1 MPTAFDEEIKLLEK
15 WKTKDPS
22 VHRRFAEWR
31 RKWKIMGP
39 VAFAHEVLKVDPETG
54 DPLTLSED
62 QKKWLLDVTKRG
74 VRFTIIVAGRG
85 CLAKGTLIQ
94 MEDGSYKPIEKIKM
108 GDRVVSTDDGIT
120 TRIKT
125 VVGVYNNGL
134 KEVFLLKNSIGGKII
149 GTEDHLFLTN
159 AKKKIIWQPLSYFK
173 QSNSRMPKTIKLR
186 IGSYDVKDYPISDSR
201 IVFLAW
207 LISEGNYTSTP
218 KITNT
223 NYACLKEC
231 EEIARNEFNVNPKYY
246 SKGNGWDL
254 ICSNDFNKTRP
265 RVGFRGSPKSKLI
278 RWLEEIG
285 IYGQKKEMKEI
296 PNFLFKCSNRQIKLF
311 LETFRLGD
319 GNLYERKG
327 KRKGQLLITLYA
339 GLSLTL
345 AKQLC
350 LLFNR
355 LGIYPNIKLHHGY
368 EVYMADKKSR
378 QYLNSKYDDVAYGLK
393 KESLGKKE
401 VWDIEVDSGL
411 PCFLTNGGFFAHNSG
426 KTFVLAVYVTWRIF
440 THEFWGISCMGG
452 SAEQSEKIHK
462 YVSYWVRE
470 QSELNS
476 YCLKYTTKKIST
488 YCDSYVRFLSCSET
502 SVRGPHVVELIIDEQ
517 AAGEQRGGTKTM
529 KAAIGQVSTSKDIHI
544 HKSCYSGDTEILTEN
559 GWKLFKDLQKNEKV
573 ATLNPKTEEIE
584 YRIPTRYIE
593 DDYDGKMYYLHTSQI
608 NQLVTPNHKMFI
620 KRKNW
625 KAKWL
630 PYYFDYAE
638 NIAGKCWYA
647 YKKNGKWN
655 GISKKTI
662 NINGNEIKIED
673 WIDYFGFW
681 IAEGWTNFNPPY
693 GYISGVRNQNTEI
706 LSELKNKLERNGI
719 HSFITK
725 RTNQLLI
732 SNKSVY
738 TYLKQFGKSYQK
750 FIPKEI
756 KNLDS
761 KLLKKLLDSYL
772 RGDGRIEKTRITATT
787 ASKQL
792 RDDLQE
798 IALKVGWSANY
809 YKKDT
814 SRECYIG
821 KRKIFPRHLHW
832 TISFI
837 RKRNEPVVHAT
848 NNFDEWINYKGKIY
862 CVEVPNHT
870 VYVRRN
876 GKPCWSGNSTAQF
889 IQGDFIDTWNNAK
902 KLGYKRYRWSIAK
915 HKSGEDDPYRIY
927 QDINP
932 NNWISNVP
940 WILDQNV
947 KILRDNW
954 SDDEW
959 LVEALGGIGSA
970 SGLVFDP
977 NDLTACICSRCLDEN
992 KPCKPYKNGYC
1003 PIIQYYMQLEG
1014 SPSDKI
1020 PLDTKKALRKIGRR
1034 TEGVDWGKKSPCAY
1048 TATGKYRRAVF
1059 VLHSEEE
1066 VIGGDADKI
1075 QKAIDIAEKWNID
1088 VIRPDPREWAYNNA
1102 IAEKGFAVHQLFTGA
1117 TGDVEKNKYLFVLK
1131 RLVERHLIIIPCIFE
1146 DLIRSLRSATYDDKG
1161 RIRKHKD
1168 HSLDSLIYA
1177 VSYYDEVS
1185 DQTAFWKAIRGEV
1198 IEEEMTEEEQ
1208 ETIKKQKEENVKRT
1222 GDEDIRIID
1231 DWEEYVK
1238 KRKWKKEEE
1247 REGEGEFP
1255 WGEGADMW

>member
-440 THEFWGISCMGG
+440 THEFWGVSCMGG

-529 KAAIGQVSTSKDIHI
+529 KATIGQVSTSKDIHI
-544 HKSCYSGDTEILTEN
+544 HKS
-559 GWKLFKDLQKNEKV
+559 
-573 ATLNPKTEEIE
+573 
-584 YRIPTRYIE
+584 
-593 DDYDGKMYYLHTSQI
+593 
-608 NQLVTPNHKMFI
+608 
-620 KRKNW
+620 
-625 KAKWL
+625 
-630 PYYFDYAE
+630 
-638 NIAGKCWYA
+638 
-647 YKKNGKWN
+647 
-655 GISKKTI
+655 
-662 NINGNEIKIED
+662 
-673 WIDYFGFW
+673 
-681 IAEGWTNFNPPY
+681 
-693 GYISGVRNQNTEI
+693 
-706 LSELKNKLERNGI
+706 
-719 HSFITK
+719 
-725 RTNQLLI
+725 
-732 SNKSVY
+732 
-738 TYLKQFGKSYQK
+738 
-750 FIPKEI
+750 
-756 KNLDS
+756 
-761 KLLKKLLDSYL
+761 
-772 RGDGRIEKTRITATT
+772 
-787 ASKQL
+787 
-792 RDDLQE
+792 
-798 IALKVGWSANY
+798 
-809 YKKDT
+809 
-814 SRECYIG
+814 
-821 KRKIFPRHLHW
+821 
-832 TISFI
+832 
-837 RKRNEPVVHAT
+837 
-848 NNFDEWINYKGKIY
+848 
-862 CVEVPNHT
+862 
-870 VYVRRN
+870 
-876 GKPCWSGNSTAQF
+876 STAQF

-992 KPCKPYKNGYC
+992 KPCEPYKNGYC